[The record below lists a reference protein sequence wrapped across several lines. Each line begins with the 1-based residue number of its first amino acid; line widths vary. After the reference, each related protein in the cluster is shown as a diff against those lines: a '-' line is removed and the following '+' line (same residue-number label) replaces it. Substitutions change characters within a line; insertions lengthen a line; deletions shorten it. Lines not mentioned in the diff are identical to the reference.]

1 MVEKTTQIEKEVK
14 DIKINSFEE
23 VSIKKQLSKILSNLN
38 NFVKYSK
45 NIEKEHLNKRL
56 DDLNEFLLEIQND
69 ESS

>member
-1 MVEKTTQIEKEVK
+1 MVEKTTQKEKEVK

-23 VSIKKQLSKILSNLN
+23 VSIKKQLSKIISNLN

-69 ESS
+69 EGS

>member
-1 MVEKTTQIEKEVK
+1 MVEKTTQKEKEVK

-23 VSIKKQLSKILSNLN
+23 VSIKKQLSKIISNLN